1 MKKKIVTLALAGAV
15 AFSLMACSGQTA
27 TSAGSTVSASSQTAS
42 SETPES
48 ITISSY
54 NGSKELVELEVP
66 YDPQRS
72 WKSPM
77 IPSASLSWIWRP
89 WTF

>member
-1 MKKKIVTLALAGAV
+1 MMKKKIVTLALAGAV

-66 YDPQRS
+66 YDPQRIAILD
-72 WKSPM
+72 M
-77 IPSASLSWIWRP
+77 ASLDILDAPGRG
-89 WTF
+89 